1 MATATQAIHSV
12 PVQPVQKARPVVS
25 QQQLA
30 GVLVLR
36 KQLAELD
43 DLLGNAEDLIEAAF
57 FSGRAVE
64 PGPLQASVKEWQS
77 QDGRFGHLVVL
88 DSSASQEARQAQATY
103 WRPGWERWPKSVEKS
118 LARAAA

>member
-1 MATATQAIHSV
+1 MATQAQPIYSV
-12 PVQPVQKARPVVS
+12 PVQPIARQGKAVIP

-64 PGPLQASVKEWQS
+64 PGPLTASVKEWQS
-77 QDGRFGHLVVL
+77 QYGRFGHLVVL

-103 WRPGWERWPKSVEKS
+103 WRPGWVRWPKSVEKS
-118 LARAAA
+118 LARVV

>member
-1 MATATQAIHSV
+1 MATQAQPIFSV
-12 PVQPVQKARPVVS
+12 PVQPVQKARSVVS

-57 FSGRAVE
+57 FSGRTVE

-88 DSSASQEARQAQATY
+88 DSSASQKARQAQATY
-103 WRPGWERWPKSVEKS
+103 WRPGWVRWPKSVEKS
-118 LARAAA
+118 LAQAVA